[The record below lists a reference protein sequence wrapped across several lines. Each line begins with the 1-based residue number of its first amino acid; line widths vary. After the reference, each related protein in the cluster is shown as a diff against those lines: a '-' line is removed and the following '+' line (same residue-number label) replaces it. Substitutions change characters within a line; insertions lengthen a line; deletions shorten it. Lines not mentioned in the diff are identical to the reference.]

1 MPRSNRGAHLCSAYA
16 KWRTLVGMGG
26 AVWEA
31 VAAGVMVL
39 FLIAVVVA
47 LVFEW
52 RDDHEWMHGR
62 SF

>member
-1 MPRSNRGAHLCSAYA
+1 MCSAYA